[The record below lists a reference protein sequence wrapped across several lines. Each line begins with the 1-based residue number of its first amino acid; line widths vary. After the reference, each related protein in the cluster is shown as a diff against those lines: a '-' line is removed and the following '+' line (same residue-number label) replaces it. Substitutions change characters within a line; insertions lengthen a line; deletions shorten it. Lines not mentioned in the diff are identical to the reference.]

1 MNPWYYVILGGVFE
15 TGWAITMKLSDGF
28 TEILWIIPTV
38 ILIVISTML
47 LNRGLTAKLPTGSA
61 YSVWVGIGAVG
72 SLISGMILFQD
83 SMTPIK
89 MAFVIMIIAG
99 VIGIE
104 HEHGKEFSKL
114 IEEIEKK

>member
-1 MNPWYYVILGGVFE
+1 MNPWYYVLLGGVFE

-28 TEILWIIPTV
+28 TEVLWIIPTV
-38 ILIVISTML
+38 ILIIISTLL

-72 SLISGMILFQD
+72 SLISGMILFED

-89 MAFVIMIIAG
+89 LAFVIMIIAG

-114 IEEIEKK
+114 VEEIETK